1 MSSLVAKTIR
11 PGTRTRST
19 RWGWQCR
26 DTGSDGGTDEMGA
39 FQNDPENG
47 TQLQSTLSETRPGR
61 PPRRHIDCEILA
73 CVPLLRALAKV
84 RSVSEAEAD
93 ALVQATLERALDQ
106 FPEGVPSGDLRP
118 WLLSLQRSVYA
129 RRQAKAGALAADAVD
144 RPARGA
150 NAMWHLLHRALLRL
164 PDRQREAV
172 MLVDGA
178 HCTPE
183 ELAELLDCSPEE
195 AGRLVTH
202 ARAALLARLRA
213 TQRLPFPPERATSA
227 RRPGTRAG
235 RSRQRPG
242 HTDDA
247 LQPSP
252 AAIRGSRQGFAQRLN
267 DTLLR
272 ALVPNT
278 ADPVEQRGLESLIDR
293 QKVTNGHA
301 RAASAARSG
310 SSRAA
315 RTSWLR
321 LMFVVS
327 AAPGSLPPP
336 PEPLPAR

>member
-1 MSSLVAKTIR
+1 
-11 PGTRTRST
+11 
-19 RWGWQCR
+19 
-26 DTGSDGGTDEMGA
+26 MGA
-39 FQNDPENG
+39 SQNDPENG
-47 TQLQSTLSETRPGR
+47 TQLQSTLSESRPGR
-61 PPRRHIDCEILA
+61 PRHRHIDCEMLA
-73 CVPLLRALAKV
+73 CLPLLRALAKV

-93 ALVQATLERALDQ
+93 ALVQATLERALAE
-106 FPEGVPSGDLRP
+106 FPKGVPSGDLRP
-118 WLLSLQRSVYA
+118 WLLGLQRSVYA
-129 RRQAKAGALAADAVD
+129 SRQASTGALATDAVD

-178 HCTPE
+178 HCTPD
-183 ELAELLDCSPEE
+183 ELAELLDCSPDE

-213 TQRLPFPPERATSA
+213 TQRLPFPPERATNA
-227 RRPGTRAG
+227 RRPGNRAG
-235 RSRQRPG
+235 HPRQRPG
-242 HTDDA
+242 HTGDTQ
-247 LQPSP
+247 QPNS

-272 ALVPNT
+272 ALVPNA

-293 QKVTNGHA
+293 QKATNGHA
-301 RAASAARSG
+301 RAGAAARSR
-310 SSRAA
+310 SSRAS